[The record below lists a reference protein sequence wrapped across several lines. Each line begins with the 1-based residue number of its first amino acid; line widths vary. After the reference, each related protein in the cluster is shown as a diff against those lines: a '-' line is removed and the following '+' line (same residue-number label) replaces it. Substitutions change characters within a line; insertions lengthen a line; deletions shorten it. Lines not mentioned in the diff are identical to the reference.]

1 MITLVGKTKSITTE
15 ENIIKYFDV
24 ASKIA
29 SVPHENEILA
39 TIIAI
44 K

>member
-1 MITLVGKTKSITTE
+1 MITLLGKTKSIITE

-24 ASKIA
+24 ASKIV

-39 TIIAI
+39 AIIVI